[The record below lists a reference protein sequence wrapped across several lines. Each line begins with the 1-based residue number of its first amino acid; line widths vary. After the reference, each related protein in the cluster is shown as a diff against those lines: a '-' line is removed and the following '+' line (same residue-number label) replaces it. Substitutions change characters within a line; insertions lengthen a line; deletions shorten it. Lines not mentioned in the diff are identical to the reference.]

1 MREFILQRFHLNDY
15 KPTHHD
21 TKKKKKKRKKKKKTN
36 KQLCL

>member
-21 TKKKKKKRKKKKKTN
+21 TKKKEEKEN
-36 KQLCL
+36 K